1 MTRSKR
7 LLLAGLAVC
16 TVGAAVMQ
24 LGTGTAHAADQ
35 VELEVTID
43 GVDVTESSSSDPIEL
58 DPDVES
64 LMIVSVTNTDDEVI
78 ELDWIRLAARAFN
91 LVFVATDTFV
101 EGEMIDPGDT
111 VRFELPL
118 RFFDLGSQAT
128 GLLPTEVAVYDT
140 DRNELGTVEFT
151 MDVKGSM
158 WSVQG
163 ALTILLLIVAVWSG
177 LLLARAVWKHTLP
190 ANRMM
195 RGLRF
200 AAFGLAVGLFI
211 SFAVGVFRIV
221 APYPSVWVPALLIG
235 VLGGFAVGYLWPVRD
250 DDEDD
255 EDFDPE
261 VERQTMLL
269 GGAAA
274 WRRSSQ
280 KGKSTSVVDNDPEAA
295 RKTQM
300 MGDEDS

>member
-7 LLLAGLAVC
+7 LLLASLVVCAV
-16 TVGAAVMQ
+16 AAVMQ
-24 LGTGTAHAADQ
+24 LSTGTAHAADA

-43 GVDVTESSSSDPIEL
+43 GVDVTESSSSEPIEL
-58 DPDVES
+58 DPEVES
-64 LMIVSVTNTDDEVI
+64 LMVVSVTNVTDEVVAV
-78 ELDWIRLAARAFN
+78 DWIRMAAKAFN
-91 LVFVATDTFV
+91 LTFVATDTFV

-128 GLLPTEVAVYDT
+128 GLLPAEVAVYDT
-140 DRNELGTVEFT
+140 DRDQLGSVEFT

-163 ALTILLLIVAVWSG
+163 GLTILLFIVAVWSG
-177 LLLARAVWKHTLP
+177 LLLARAAWKHTLP

-250 DDEDD
+250 IDEDE

-261 VERQTMLL
+261 VERKTMLL
-269 GGAAA
+269 GGAAG

-280 KGKSTSVVDNDPEAA
+280 KGKETSAISDDPEAA
-295 RKTQM
+295 RRTQVM
-300 MGDEDS
+300 DDKDT